1 MRLLRATHLRPTS
14 LFERDRPPRL
24 VLRFAVVLSLS
35 LGIASAL
42 ILVIVRV
49 HATGQAE
56 RAAIAHAE
64 LVASTLVEGE
74 ITADDVAAP
83 VSRARRAE
91 LDAVF
96 RPEVLGP
103 GMVDVSIVRD
113 DGLVTY
119 STDGRRVG
127 THADRA
133 LADETRGG
141 SIVSAVSETPAG
153 QAGNKTL
160 ETMAPLGRGS
170 SRGALVIAQGYG
182 QVEDA
187 ARAAQLRVGAVLEG
201 LLVLLVLVLV
211 PLLARVTRRIE
222 RQIERIHAQ
231 AYYDD
236 LTGLPNRAHLR
247 EALDHAL
254 DRAAAPHRSLGVLL
268 LDLDRFR
275 EINDTLGHDAGDEL
289 LVEVATRLRREVG
302 SERLLAR
309 LAADQFVVVLELARE
324 EDGRE
329 LACAVRRALEPA
341 TVVAG
346 LTLTTEC
353 TIGIAVYPEDGQD
366 TETLLRHA
374 EVATYTAK
382 ERRAEVLRYQRADD
396 PHDPVRL
403 ALVNELRGI
412 GERGELE
419 LHYQPKVD
427 LATGLVVGYEALAYW
442 QHPSRGLLP
451 PGMFVPIAERSGGI
465 RHLTRA
471 ALGAALLQLREWST
485 LRPSLTVAVNLSA
498 IDLLD
503 PELPDMIRDLLRSA
517 GVDARRLCIELTESA
532 VIADPERA
540 RSVLDH
546 IAATGAAI
554 SVDDFG
560 TGHSSFA
567 YLKHLPV
574 TELKVDRSFVAG
586 IAGSAHDRAI
596 VEAAIHLGHSFGLEV
611 VAEGVETRESHEL
624 LRSLGCDRAQG
635 YLYGRPQPTEVVT
648 ALLTSGDLE
657 AA

>member
-1 MRLLRATHLRPTS
+1 MRLLGATRQQPTS
-14 LFERDRPPRL
+14 LFERERPPRL

-35 LGIASAL
+35 LGVASAL

-64 LVASTLVEGE
+64 LVAATLVEGE
-74 ITADDVAAP
+74 ITANDVAAP
-83 VSRARRAE
+83 VSKARRAE

-96 RPEVLGP
+96 RPEVLGA
-103 GMVDVSIVRD
+103 GTSDVSIVRE

-119 STDGRRVG
+119 STDERRVG
-127 THADRA
+127 TRAEGA
-133 LADETRGG
+133 LAETRAAA
-141 SIVSAVSETPAG
+141 IVSAVSEARSGEPG
-153 QAGNKTL
+153 GKTL
-160 ETMAPLGRGS
+160 ETIAPLGRGS
-170 SRGALVIAQGYG
+170 HRGALVIEQGYG
-182 QVEDA
+182 RVEEA

-201 LLVLLVLVLV
+201 LLMLLVLVLV

-222 RQIERIHAQ
+222 RQIERIHSQ

-254 DRAAAPHRSLGVLL
+254 RRAAGPHRSVGVLL

-289 LVEVATRLRREVG
+289 LVEVATRLRSEVG

-309 LAADQFVVVLELARE
+309 LGGDQFALVLELGGE

-329 LACAVRRALEPA
+329 LAEAVRRALEPA
-341 TVVAG
+341 TVVSG
-346 LTLTTEC
+346 LSLTTEC
-353 TIGIAVYPEDGQD
+353 TIGIAVYPEDGRD

-396 PHDPVRL
+396 PHDPSRL

-427 LATGLVVGYEALAYW
+427 LATGVVVGYEALAYW
-442 QHPSRGLLP
+442 RHPSRGLLP

-471 ALGAALLQLREWST
+471 VLASAVEQLREWR
-485 LRPSLTVAVNLSA
+485 LRQPSLGVAVNVSA
-498 IDLLD
+498 VDLLD
-503 PELPDMIRDLLRSA
+503 PELASHLEDLLRRSD
-517 GVDARRLCIELTESA
+517 VDPRSLCIELTESA

-540 RSVLDH
+540 RSILGQ

-574 TELKVDRSFVAG
+574 TELKIDRSFVAG

-611 VAEGVETRESHEL
+611 VAEGVETTETHEL

>member
-1 MRLLRATHLRPTS
+1 MS
-14 LFERDRPPRL
+14 LFERERPPRL

-35 LGIASAL
+35 LGVASAL

-56 RAAIAHAE
+56 RSAIAHAE

-74 ITADDVAAP
+74 IGASDLAAP
-83 VSRARRAE
+83 VGSARRAE

-103 GMVDVSIVRD
+103 GTVGVSILRA

-119 STDGRRVG
+119 ATDRRRIG
-127 THADRA
+127 T
-133 LADETRGG
+133 LARRSLPASAHGDA
-141 SIVSAVSETPAG
+141 IVSAISERAPGGASV
-153 QAGNKTL
+153 KTL
-160 ETMAPLGRGS
+160 ETIAPLGRGPH
-170 SRGALVIAQGYG
+170 RGALVIEQGYG
-182 QVEDA
+182 PIEDA

-231 AYYDD
+231 AYYDE
-236 LTGLPNRAHLR
+236 LTSLPNRAHLR
-247 EALDHAL
+247 EALEHAL
-254 DRAAAPHRSLGVLL
+254 RRAGPHRSLGVLL

-275 EINDTLGHDAGDEL
+275 EVNDTLGHDAGDEL
-289 LVEVATRLRREVG
+289 LVEVASRLRSIVG
-302 SERLLAR
+302 AERLLAR
-309 LAADQFVVVLELARE
+309 LGGDQFAVVLEL
-324 EDGRE
+324 EDGDDGRD

-341 TVVAG
+341 TIVAG
-346 LTLTTEC
+346 LSLTIEC
-353 TIGIAVYPEDGQD
+353 TIGIALFPRDGQD
-366 TETLLRHA
+366 LETLLRHA
-374 EVATYTAK
+374 EVATYSAK
-382 ERRAEVLRYQRADD
+382 ERHVGVLRYDRTDD
-396 PHDPVRL
+396 PHDPARL
-403 ALVNELRGI
+403 TLVNELRGI

-419 LHYQPKVD
+419 LRFQPKVD
-427 LATGLVVGYEALAYW
+427 LADGIVVGYEALAYW
-442 QHPSRGLLP
+442 QHPSRGLLA
-451 PGMFVPIAERSGGI
+451 PGAFVPLAERSGAI

-471 ALGAALLQLREWST
+471 VLAGALGQLREWSSS
-485 LRPSLTVAVNLSA
+485 RPSLTVAVNLSA

-503 PELPDMIRDLLRSA
+503 PELPDVLDRLVRAS

-540 RSVLDH
+540 RSILDR

-567 YLKHLPV
+567 YLKDLPV
-574 TELKVDRSFVAG
+574 GELKVDRGFVAG
-586 IAGSAHDRAI
+586 MAASSHDRAI
-596 VEAAIHLGHSFGLEV
+596 VEASIHLAHSFGLEV
-611 VAEGVETRESHEL
+611 VAEGVETTETHEL
-624 LRSLGCDRAQG
+624 LRRLGCDQGQG
-635 YLYGRPQPTEVVT
+635 YLYGRPQPADVVS
-648 ALLTSGDLE
+648 ALLASDDLE